1 MKLYKLY
8 VVLSLWATGSL
19 GLASCSD
26 FLKEEP
32 YAFVGP
38 DQLGNDIGNHILPGK
53 TSSDSHADGNGRI
66 QMTSRN
72 MADRISH
79 RQNSQAERQRNTVKT
94 DSQFGKSGCK
104 QGTSAPAQYQP
115 ERADTFGTQR
125 FRQRHK
131 TSRER

>member
-38 DQLGNDIGNHILPGK
+38 DQLGNDNAAVDLWLTGVYK
-53 TSSDSHADGNGRI
+53 
-66 QMTSRN
+66 
-72 MADRISH
+72 
-79 RQNSQAERQRNTVKT
+79 
-94 DSQFGKSGCK
+94 
-104 QGTSAPAQYQP
+104 
-115 ERADTFGTQR
+115 
-125 FRQRHK
+125 
-131 TSRER
+131 

>member
-38 DQLGNDIGNHILPGK
+38 DQLGNDNAAVDLWLTGVYSKWGNNMFRYSSFPRCLELDSDYITGPDWASVIWERETFRR
-53 TSSDSHADGNGRI
+53 TSMRLLFGRVVI
-66 QMTSRN
+66 
-72 MADRISH
+72 I
-79 RQNSQAERQRNTVKT
+79 
-94 DSQFGKSGCK
+94 
-104 QGTSAPAQYQP
+104 
-115 ERADTFGTQR
+115 
-125 FRQRHK
+125 
-131 TSRER
+131 

>member
-38 DQLGNDIGNHILPGK
+38 DQLGNDNAAVDLWLTGVV
-53 TSSDSHADGNGRI
+53 NGETI
-66 QMTSRN
+66 CSVIVVFHVAWN
-72 MADRISH
+72 LI
-79 RQNSQAERQRNTVKT
+79 
-94 DSQFGKSGCK
+94 
-104 QGTSAPAQYQP
+104 PII
-115 ERADTFGTQR
+115 
-125 FRQRHK
+125 
-131 TSRER
+131 

>member
-38 DQLGNDIGNHILPGK
+38 DQLGNDNAAVDLWLTGVYSKWGNNIKVNRTLVL
-53 TSSDSHADGNGRI
+53 I
-66 QMTSRN
+66 
-72 MADRISH
+72 
-79 RQNSQAERQRNTVKT
+79 
-94 DSQFGKSGCK
+94 CLW
-104 QGTSAPAQYQP
+104 
-115 ERADTFGTQR
+115 
-125 FRQRHK
+125 
-131 TSRER
+131 